1 MNDLSDIAHIIQLAV
16 APAFLLVGIG
26 SILSVV
32 TMRLG
37 RTVDRARQLED
48 SLQSDTDEKGN
59 SRMRAELV
67 VLDRRMV
74 FCQRAI
80 GLSTISVLFVCFV
93 IAALFVGVLA
103 NIDVAAVVA
112 VLFVAA
118 MASLIA
124 GLLMF
129 LVEVTLATRM
139 LRVRAELLMM
149 D

>member
-1 MNDLSDIAHIIQLAV
+1 MTGLSDIAHIIQLAV

-37 RTVDRARQLED
+37 RTVDRARQLEAA
-48 SLQSDTDEKGN
+48 LRSDIKEKSS
-59 SRMRAELV
+59 SRMQVELV

-80 GLSTISVLFVCFV
+80 GLCTISALFVCFV
-93 IAALFVGVLA
+93 IVALFVGVL
-103 NIDVAAVVA
+103 IDVNVA
-112 VLFVAA
+112 SSVALLFIAA
-118 MASLIA
+118 MISLIV

-129 LVEVTLATRM
+129 LVEVTIATRT
-139 LRVRAELLMM
+139 LRVRAELIMKN
-149 D
+149 